1 MIKQCQNIDKSFN
14 KYTRFATEFDTKY
27 LMLTPN
33 SQDKFLAN
41 IVRATIQDMYEAAEA
56 EQRQIDLDNEMNGC
70 YNDDF
75 YRRTM
80 NQLEKDFD

>member
-1 MIKQCQNIDKSFN
+1 
-14 KYTRFATEFDTKY
+14 
-27 LMLTPN
+27 MLTPN

>member
-1 MIKQCQNIDKSFN
+1 
-14 KYTRFATEFDTKY
+14 
-27 LMLTPN
+27 MLTPN

-56 EQRQIDLDNEMNGC
+56 EQRQIDLDNEMNGR

>member
-1 MIKQCQNIDKSFN
+1 
-14 KYTRFATEFDTKY
+14 
-27 LMLTPN
+27 MLTPN

-56 EQRQIDLDNEMNGC
+56 EQRQIDLDNEMNDR

-80 NQLEKDFD
+80 NQLEED